1 MVVTESSNRER
12 INMARGG
19 LVHRKDDREWYERNM
34 VEDSGWEN
42 TRNIKIVNYTTEMV
56 KSMLR

>member
-1 MVVTESSNRER
+1 
-12 INMARGG
+12 MARGG

-42 TRNIKIVNYTTEMV
+42 TRNIKTVNYTTEMV